1 MSYDHGSYMPAQFQ
15 TRQPPTD
22 SVFDLDM
29 DGLLPTSSNAYSA
42 GSGSFISDNA
52 IHGRIANPLAPIDEG
67 TFEPIYNQHQHQ
79 QQFQTQSP
87 QDSLSFNTMEPAP
100 RNGMSNLSKQLQ
112 NHGTITAG
120 QFDNYMATSPS
131 MNTGS
136 YLNSYGQA
144 AGSSVHN
151 HFLARS
157 VNGQQDPF
165 TPMKTDEDFEFN
177 LLSPIALSPQTPAW
191 ATGGTQP
198 MGIPSNRP
206 HGRTSSMSS
215 TNSLRSHPYSRGSSS
230 LVTTSDILMSPMPTI
245 SGFAPAT
252 GQGVPHILPHQQ
264 AAAQK
269 ICEYMQAHPK
279 AAIPAS
285 LITTDLAE
293 IRDGRGWCLIGNCGI
308 ERAAQK
314 VNPLYDVTKDGSR
327 KRLDHLYDHI
337 RDKHFDN
344 RPFRCSLP
352 SCTQAFAREHDLKR
366 HELTHQAQSLPCTL
380 CDKVYTRN
388 DNLKRHIQLK
398 HSGASLPTQAPI
410 SMSLPVRSNVVPVP
424 YPPHHQLTFP

>member
-1 MSYDHGSYMPAQFQ
+1 FSPIS
-15 TRQPPTD
+15 PP
-22 SVFDLDM
+22 S
-29 DGLLPTSSNAYSA
+29 LPDAA
-42 GSGSFISDNA
+42 GKFAGSFIGDSA
-52 IHGRIANPLAPIDEG
+52 IQGRIADSLAPIEEG
-67 TFEPIYNQHQHQ
+67 AFEAMYNQHQ
-79 QQFQTQSP
+79 QQFQVRTPHDSP
-87 QDSLSFNTMEPAP
+87 SSNTTEPAS
-100 RNGMSNLSKQLQ
+100 RRTMSNLSKQLQ
-112 NHGTITAG
+112 NHVPTTTAD
-120 QFDNYMATSPS
+120 QFDYYMATSPS

-136 YLNSYGQA
+136 FVNSYDQA
-144 AGSSVHN
+144 AGSSLLN

-157 VNGQQDPF
+157 VNGQQDAF
-165 TPMKTDEDFEFN
+165 SPMKTDEGFEFN
-177 LLSPIALSPQTPAW
+177 ILSPIALSPQTPAW

-198 MGIPSNRP
+198 MGLPSNRSP
-206 HGRTSSMSS
+206 GCTSSMNGS
-215 TNSLRSHPYSRGSSS
+215 SLRSHPYSRGSSS
-230 LVTTSDILMSPMPTI
+230 LITASDMSPMSTI

-269 ICEYMQAHPK
+269 ICEFMQARPK

-308 ERAAQK
+308 DRAAK
-314 VNPLYDVTKDGSR
+314 KINPLYDVTKDGSR

-344 RPFRCSLP
+344 RPFRCPLP
-352 SCTQAFAREHDLKR
+352 TCTQAFAREHDLKR
-366 HELTHQAQSLPCTL
+366 HELTHQAQSLPCPQ

-398 HSGASLPTQAPI
+398 HSDASLPAQAPI
-410 SMSLPVRSNVVPVP
+410 SMSLPVRSNMLP
-424 YPPHHQLTFP
+424 YKPHYITFS

>member
-42 GSGSFISDNA
+42 GSGTSSPLSPPSLSDAAGKFAGSFISDNA

-230 LVTTSDILMSPMPTI
+230 L
-245 SGFAPAT
+245 
-252 GQGVPHILPHQQ
+252 
-264 AAAQK
+264 
-269 ICEYMQAHPK
+269 
-279 AAIPAS
+279 
-285 LITTDLAE
+285 
-293 IRDGRGWCLIGNCGI
+293 
-308 ERAAQK
+308 
-314 VNPLYDVTKDGSR
+314 
-327 KRLDHLYDHI
+327 
-337 RDKHFDN
+337 
-344 RPFRCSLP
+344 
-352 SCTQAFAREHDLKR
+352 R

-410 SMSLPVRSNVVPVP
+410 SMSLPIIVPYSLCSNPPPHLFVLFAPLLVFDARSNFEKM
-424 YPPHHQLTFP
+424 YRNTKAIGGGEIDGLALTALATFYD